1 MYISQYHLHVILSD
15 FGYTVW
21 HFGFFAPKLVG
32 FQIYRIW
39 AYLVKVIPETRRT
52 CWRLFQKHVV
62 PGEGYSRKASYLLK
76 VIPETRCTWWRLF
89 QKRVVSVEGYSR
101 NALYALKWISTFSL
115 IIIQSQFTIY
125 NFKSLFSRKIFY
137 CIPKDNIKMLS

>member
-1 MYISQYHLHVILSD
+1 VILAIL
-15 FGYTVW
+15 FR
-21 HFGFFAPKLVG
+21 HFGFIVLKLVG
-32 FQIYRIW
+32 FQIFRIW

-62 PGEGYSRKASYLLK
+62 PGEGYSRNTSYLVK
-76 VIPETRCTWWRLF
+76 VIPETRRTCWRLF
-89 QKRVVSVEGYSR
+89 QKRVVPVEGYSR
-101 NALYALKWISTFSL
+101 NTLYALNWISTFSL

-125 NFKSLFSRKIFY
+125 NFKSLFSRKTFY